1 VRLLLDSHVALWWLA
16 DDVQLSAAARAAIA
30 GADQVYVSVVTPW
43 ELGIKR
49 ASGKIDLPDDLV
61 PQLISAGFE
70 MLPIQAEHAVAAPE
84 LPAHHRDPFDR
95 MLIAQAITEH
105 LVLVSA
111 DQQLALY
118 PVELLDART

>member
-30 GADQVYVSVVTPW
+30 GADEVYVSVVTPW

-61 PQLISAGFE
+61 PKLISAGFE
-70 MLPIQAEHAVAAPE
+70 MLPIQAEHAGAAPE

-95 MLIAQAITEH
+95 MLVAQAVAEH

-111 DQQLALY
+111 DQQLAMY
-118 PVELLDART
+118 SVELFNARV